1 MADSP
6 TFFNLPGPYHGDN
19 AYFKILPVPYEGT
32 VCFERGTALGPER
45 ICAVSD
51 QMEYIDEESHR
62 EFWRRGI
69 QTLPPVTI
77 GESSLDEAL
86 PEEVMARVARA
97 ADGLFSE
104 ESFPIILGGE
114 HSITAPVVRAARKVY
129 PNLSVL
135 QFDAHSDLRDSFPPG
150 GKHSHA
156 SVMRR
161 VLEITPHLAQVG
173 IRSFCE
179 TDLVEC
185 PEQVQRFIT
194 PVMLEEN
201 FDDSL
206 ARIIDFLTDVVY
218 ITFDMDAFD
227 PAIAPG
233 VGTPEPG
240 GLTWRQVMN
249 ILRRVFAAKR
259 VVGADIV
266 ETMPLGGNF
275 VTTEFLA
282 ARLAAKIM
290 NFQYLALENSK
301 N

>member
-1 MADSP
+1 MAEFP
-6 TFFNLPGPYHGDN
+6 TFFNLPISYRGEN

-32 VCFERGTALGPER
+32 VCFEHGTAMGPER

-51 QMEYIDEESHR
+51 QMEYIDEESRR

-69 QTLPPVTI
+69 ETLAPVAVD
-77 GESSLDEAL
+77 GLS
-86 PEEVMARVARA
+86 PEEVMEKIAGAVR
-97 ADGLFSE
+97 GLFGVE
-104 ESFPIILGGE
+104 RFPIILGGE
-114 HSITAPVVRAARKVY
+114 HSITAPVVRAAREVY
-129 PNLSVL
+129 PQISVL

-150 GKHSHA
+150 GKYSHA

-161 VLEITPHLAQVG
+161 VLEITPKLTQVG

-194 PVMLEEN
+194 PVMLEN
-201 FDDSL
+201 DFDESIKRILDSL
-206 ARIIDFLTDVVY
+206 TDTVY

-227 PAIAPG
+227 PAAAPG

-249 ILRRVFAAKR
+249 ILRQVFAAKS
-259 VVGADIV
+259 VIGADVV

-282 ARLAAKIM
+282 ARLVGKIM
-290 NFQYLALENSK
+290 NFQCLALEKK

>member
-1 MADSP
+1 
-6 TFFNLPGPYHGDN
+6 
-19 AYFKILPVPYEGT
+19 
-32 VCFERGTALGPER
+32 
-45 ICAVSD
+45 
-51 QMEYIDEESHR
+51 
-62 EFWRRGI
+62 
-69 QTLPPVTI
+69 
-77 GESSLDEAL
+77 
-86 PEEVMARVARA
+86 
-97 ADGLFSE
+97 
-104 ESFPIILGGE
+104 
-114 HSITAPVVRAARKVY
+114 
-129 PNLSVL
+129 
-135 QFDAHSDLRDSFPPG
+135 
-150 GKHSHA
+150 
-156 SVMRR
+156 MRR

-206 ARIIDFLTDVVY
+206 GRIIDFLTDVVY

-227 PAIAPG
+227 PAVAPG

-240 GLTWRQVMN
+240 GLTWRQVMT